1 MSHPITLLQGALVTA
16 LRADAALTGLIGPSK
31 VFDAPPKGTQPPFL
45 AIDRHDIAPR
55 DGDDAPGHEHRLV
68 VMAWHPD
75 ANRRA
80 VVEIA
85 ERVLAVAL
93 GGGLSGPALTV
104 THAVHQR
111 TETSIDTRSGQ
122 ARAAVHLRFLSEPV

>member
-1 MSHPITLLQGALVTA
+1 MTHPIILLQGALVAA
-16 LRADAALTGLIGPSK
+16 LRADAALTGLIGPDK

-55 DGDDAPGHEHRLV
+55 DGDMAPGNEHRVV

-80 VVEIA
+80 VAEIA

-93 GGGLSGPALTV
+93 SGGLSGPQLKV
-104 THAVHQR
+104 TLAGHQR

-122 ARAAVHLRFLSEPV
+122 ARATVHLRFLSEA